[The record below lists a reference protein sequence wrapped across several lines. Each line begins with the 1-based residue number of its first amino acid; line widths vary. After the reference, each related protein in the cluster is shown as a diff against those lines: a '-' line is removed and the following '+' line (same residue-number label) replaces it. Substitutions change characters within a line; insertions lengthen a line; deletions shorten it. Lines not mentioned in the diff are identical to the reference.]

1 MPAPTHAM
9 LAEIREQ
16 PAALDRMLSRHAAEI
31 GEAVRALRHRQPP
44 FVVFVARGTSHNAAI
59 YGQYMVETFLRTPT
73 GTAMPSVTTLY
84 RRTPDW
90 RSAAVIGISQSGR
103 SVDVTEVLAEARRQG
118 ALTMAITNDPN
129 SPMAGCSHHVLPLAA
144 GPELSVAATKTFTSS
159 LAVLAALVA
168 GWGRATTLARTIRR
182 LPDAVAS
189 AIEHEAVIR
198 SLARRRARRDPWVVT
213 TRGYMLGVG
222 DEMALKLKET
232 AYAAAESA
240 SAAALLH
247 GPIAALDRRS
257 TVLLLLPPGKSKAG
271 LIDLRD
277 RLRSRSVTT
286 LTFTFDDDPGD
297 VAIHTGL
304 PEPLAPIVAS
314 PAVHLFAYHLSVAR
328 GLNPDRPRG
337 LTKVTPTR

>member
-1 MPAPTHAM
+1 M

-16 PAALDRMLSRHAAEI
+16 PAALDRMLILHATEI
-31 GEAVRALRHRQPP
+31 REAARALQQRRPP
-44 FVVFVARGTSHNAAI
+44 FLVFVARGTSHNAAI
-59 YGQYMVETFLRTPT
+59 YGQYLVETFLRTPT

-84 RRTPDW
+84 DRTPDL

-103 SVDVTEVLAEARRQG
+103 SVDVTEVLAEARKQG

-159 LAVLAALVA
+159 LAMLAALVA
-168 GWGRATTLARTIRR
+168 GWGRAAALTRALPR
-182 LPDAVAS
+182 LPDAAAS
-189 AIEHEAVIR
+189 ALECEAAIR
-198 SLARRRARRDPWVVT
+198 SLAKRRARRDPWVVT

-222 DEMALKLKET
+222 DEAALKLKET
-232 AYAAAESA
+232 AYAAAESV

-247 GPIAALDRRS
+247 GPIAALDRKS
-257 TVLLLLPPGKSKAG
+257 TVLLLLPPGKSRAG
-271 LIDLRD
+271 LVDLRD
-277 RLRSRSVTT
+277 RLRERSVTT
-286 LTFTFDDDPGD
+286 LTFTFDGDPGD
-297 VAIHTGL
+297 VAVHTGL

-337 LTKVTPTR
+337 LSKVTRTR

>member
-1 MPAPTHAM
+1 M

-59 YGQYMVETFLRTPT
+59 YGQYMIETFLRTPT

-168 GWGRATTLARTIRR
+168 GWGRVAALARALPR

-189 AIEHEAVIR
+189 AIEREAVIR

-222 DEMALKLKET
+222 DEAALKLKET

-277 RLRSRSVTT
+277 RLRKRSVTT
-286 LTFTFDDDPGD
+286 LTFAFDDDPGD
-297 VAIHTGL
+297 VTIHTGL

-314 PAVHLFAYHLSVAR
+314 PAVHLFAYYISVAR

-337 LTKVTPTR
+337 LTKITPTR

>member
-1 MPAPTHAM
+1 M
-9 LAEIREQ
+9 LTEIREQ
-16 PAALDRMLSRHAAEI
+16 PAALGRMLSQNATEI
-31 GEAVRALRHRQPP
+31 REAVRALQRRRPP

-59 YGQYMVETFLRTPT
+59 YGQYLIETFLRVPT

-84 RRTPDW
+84 GRTPDW

-129 SPMAGCSHHVLPLAA
+129 SPMAGCSDHVLPLAA

-159 LAVLAALVA
+159 LAMLAVLVA
-168 GWGRATTLARTIRR
+168 GWGRSAALARVLPR
-182 LPDAVAS
+182 LPEAVAS
-189 AIEHEAVIR
+189 AIEREAVIR

-222 DEMALKLKET
+222 DETALKLKET
-232 AYAAAESA
+232 AYAAAESV

-247 GPIAALDRRS
+247 GPIAALDRKS
-257 TVLLLLPPGKSKAG
+257 TVLLLLPPGKGKAG

-277 RLRSRSVTT
+277 RLRGRSVTT

-304 PEPLAPIVAS
+304 SEPLVPIVAS

-337 LTKVTPTR
+337 LSKITPTR

>member
-1 MPAPTHAM
+1 M
-9 LAEIREQ
+9 LAEIHEQ
-16 PAALDRMLSRHAAEI
+16 PAALDRMLSQHATEI
-31 GEAVRALRHRQPP
+31 REAVRALQRRRPP

-59 YGQYMVETFLRTPT
+59 YGQYLIETFLRVPT

-84 RRTPDW
+84 GRTPDW
-90 RSAAVIGISQSGR
+90 RSAVVIGISQSGR

-118 ALTMAITNDPN
+118 ALTMAITNDPS
-129 SPMAGCSHHVLPLAA
+129 SPMAGCSDHVLPLSA

-159 LAVLAALVA
+159 LALLAVLVA
-168 GWGRATTLARTIRR
+168 GWGRSAALARALPR
-182 LPDAVAS
+182 LPEAVAS
-189 AIEHEAVIR
+189 AIEREAVIR

-222 DEMALKLKET
+222 DETALKLKET
-232 AYAAAESA
+232 AYAAAESV

-247 GPIAALDRRS
+247 GPIAALDRKS

-286 LTFTFDDDPGD
+286 LTFAFDDEPGD
-297 VAIHTGL
+297 VTIHTGL
-304 PEPLAPIVAS
+304 SEPLAPIVAS

-337 LTKVTPTR
+337 LSKVTPTR